1 MGGADMRRKNSR
13 GEFVVVGLDGF
24 GENVARM
31 LAERGYQVLGIDRN
45 PTVVQHLADNLQN
58 VVALDATDDEAL
70 TSLGIEA
77 FDTAVVAIGGDLAQA
92 MLVTLTL
99 KEVGLR
105 RVVCEA
111 QSERERRILLR
122 VGADEVVTPD
132 IESARAV
139 ADMLTGRTKP
149 AAEWRFADHLV
160 TRWLSRH
167 FSGPLGELMAGY
179 SPELQV
185 LLLAGYDLIYN
196 PGPDAL
202 VSPGD
207 QLLVAG
213 PPAAV
218 HALAGS
224 G

>member
-92 MLVTLTL
+92 
-99 KEVGLR
+99 
-105 RVVCEA
+105 
-111 QSERERRILLR
+111 
-122 VGADEVVTPD
+122 
-132 IESARAV
+132 
-139 ADMLTGRTKP
+139 
-149 AAEWRFADHLV
+149 
-160 TRWLSRH
+160 LS
-167 FSGPLGELMAGY
+167 
-179 SPELQV
+179 
-185 LLLAGYDLIYN
+185 LI
-196 PGPDAL
+196 
-202 VSPGD
+202 
-207 QLLVAG
+207 
-213 PPAAV
+213 
-218 HALAGS
+218 HI
-224 G
+224 

>member
-1 MGGADMRRKNSR
+1 MRRKSSR

-24 GENVARM
+24 GENVARI
-31 LAERGYQVLGIDRN
+31 LVERGHQVLGIDRN
-45 PTVVQHLADNLQN
+45 LTVVQHLADNLQN

-70 TSLGIEA
+70 ISLGIEA

-99 KEVGLR
+99 KEVGVR

-139 ADMLTGRTKP
+139 ADMLTGRTNP
-149 AAEWRFADHLV
+149 AAEWSFADHLV
-160 TRWLSRH
+160 TRWTARH
-167 FSGPLGELMAGY
+167 FTGPLGELMATH
-179 SPELQV
+179 SPELLV
-185 LLLAGYDLIYN
+185 LLLASRDLIYN
-196 PGPDAL
+196 PGPDAPVL
-202 VSPGD
+202 PGD
-207 QLLVAG
+207 LLLVAG
-213 PPAAV
+213 PPASI
-218 HALAGS
+218 HALTRS
-224 G
+224 E

>member
-1 MGGADMRRKNSR
+1 MGGVDMRRKSSR

-24 GENVARM
+24 GENVARI
-31 LAERGYQVLGIDRN
+31 LAERDYQVLGIDRN
-45 PTVVQHLADNLQN
+45 LTVVQHLADNLQN

-70 TSLGIEA
+70 KSLGVEA

-99 KEVGLR
+99 KEVGVR

-139 ADMLTGRTKP
+139 ADMLTGRTNP

-160 TRWLSRH
+160 TRWSARH
-167 FSGPLGELMAGY
+167 FNGPLGDLLAGH
-179 SPELQV
+179 SPELLV
-185 LLLAGYDLIYN
+185 LLLAGRDLIYN
-196 PGPDAL
+196 PGPEAI

-207 QLLVAG
+207 ELLVAG

-218 HALAGS
+218 RALARS
-224 G
+224 D